1 VTDGSQTRTDEVYGR
16 LRSEILAGRLAPG
29 ARLPFA
35 DLSQRYDTSTGVLRE
50 VLPRLVEQGL
60 VVSKPQIGFRVV
72 SVSPEDLRHLT
83 EVRVL
88 IESLALRQSVE
99 QGDLAWESDILAA
112 HHRMRGLP
120 MLTSRLAVNEA
131 WQEAH
136 AIFHSTLLHA
146 CPNTRLTKIADM
158 LRDSAEV
165 YRCWSAQYGQEHD
178 RDVASEHQRI
188 LDAALKGD
196 ADEATTAL
204 SEHIELTTEILLQ
217 TYADGVNVSG
227 APLPD

>member
-99 QGDLAWESDILAA
+99 QGDLAWESNILAA

-120 MLTSRLAVNEA
+120 MLTSELAVNEA

-136 AIFHSTLLHA
+136 AIFHSMLLQA

-165 YRCWSAQYGQEHD
+165 YRCWSAQYGREQD
-178 RDVASEHQRI
+178 RDVAGEHQRI
-188 LDAALKGD
+188 LDAALRGD
-196 ADEATTAL
+196 ADEAATAL

-217 TYADGVNVSG
+217 AYANAVKVSG
-227 APLPD
+227 VPLPD

>member
-35 DLSQRYDTSTGVLRE
+35 DLSSRYDTSTGVLRE

-72 SVSPEDLRHLT
+72 SVSPEDLRQLT

-120 MLTSRLAVNEA
+120 MLTSELAVNEA

-136 AIFHSTLLHA
+136 AIFHSTLLQS

-165 YRCWSAQYGQEHD
+165 YRCWSAQHGQEHH
-178 RDVASEHQRI
+178 RDVAAEHQRI

-196 ADEATTAL
+196 ADEATAAL
-204 SEHIELTTEILLQ
+204 SEHIELTTELLLQ
-217 TYADGVNVSG
+217 TYADGVKVSG

>member
-1 VTDGSQTRTDEVYGR
+1 

-35 DLSQRYDTSTGVLRE
+35 ELSQRYDTSTGVLRE

-83 EVRVL
+83 EARVF
-88 IESLALRQSVE
+88 IESLALQQSVE

-120 MLTSRLAVNEA
+120 MLSPELAVNEA
-131 WQEAH
+131 WLEAH
-136 AIFHSTLLHA
+136 AIFHSTLLQA
-146 CPNTRLTKIADM
+146 CPNLRLTKIADM
-158 LRDSAEV
+158 LRDSAEI

-178 RDVASEHQRI
+178 RDVAGEHQRI
-188 LDAALKGD
+188 LDAALRRD
-196 ADEATTAL
+196 AAEATVAL
-204 SEHIELTTEILLQ
+204 SQHIELTTEMLLK
-217 TYADGVNVSG
+217 TYADSVGVSG
-227 APLPD
+227 TPLPD

>member
-1 VTDGSQTRTDEVYGR
+1 VTNGSQTRTDEVYGR
-16 LRSEILAGRLAPG
+16 LRSEILAGLLAPG
-29 ARLPFA
+29 VRLPFA
-35 DLSQRYDTSTGVLRE
+35 ELSQRYDTSTGVLRE

-72 SVSPEDLRHLT
+72 SVSPEDLLQLT

-88 IESLALRQSVE
+88 IESRALHQSVE

-120 MLTSRLAVNEA
+120 MFTSGQAVSEA
-131 WQEAH
+131 WLEAH
-136 AIFHSTLLHA
+136 AIFHSTLLQA
-146 CPNTRLTKIADM
+146 CPNVRLTKIADM
-158 LRDSAEV
+158 LRDSAEI

-178 RDVASEHQRI
+178 RDVAAEHQRI
-188 LDAALKGD
+188 LDAAMRRD
-196 ADEATTAL
+196 AAAAATAL

-217 TYADGVNVSG
+217 RYSDSVGVSG